1 MSAPDLLT
9 LWKVEDAVEAAWK
22 AVLAA
27 DGIAAY
33 TSRETAELP
42 IPRADVVCT
51 LGAVT
56 GHRGEYAPG
65 LFTLDAWQASIRVD
79 VITKR
84 VGSQPAQHADW
95 RAKVRLAAQYFQN
108 RFGPSVLP
116 YHCLTMIQE
125 SGTEVSV
132 EDDDESDRSAIS
144 FDAIVS
150 IRSDAW
156 PAAEAPEE

>member
-22 AVLAA
+22 AVLTA
-27 DGIAAY
+27 DGIDTY

-42 IPRADVVCT
+42 ILRADIVCT
-51 LGAVT
+51 LGGVT
-56 GHRGEYAPG
+56 GHRGEYETG
-65 LFTLDAWQASIRVD
+65 KFVLDAWQASIRVD

-84 VGSQPAQHADW
+84 VGTQPALHGEM
-95 RAKVRLAAQYFQN
+95 RAKVRLAAQYFED

-116 YHCLTMIQE
+116 YHCLTMLRE

-144 FDAIVS
+144 FDAIVC